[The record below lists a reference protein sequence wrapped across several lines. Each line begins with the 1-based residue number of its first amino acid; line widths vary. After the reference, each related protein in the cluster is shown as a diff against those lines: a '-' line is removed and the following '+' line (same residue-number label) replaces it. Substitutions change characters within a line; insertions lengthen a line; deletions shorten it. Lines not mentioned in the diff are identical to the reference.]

1 MRVSTINLRDTTE
14 LGVNYNDDYNNIEKA
29 RKDLELHLS
38 SMITSSYDE
47 KISLTGSVLLPNA
60 FDDFGNILLPTAL
73 FARNG
78 EIEGLFV
85 SHLFNFPEF
94 IVKDGNKF
102 CNDDIALY
110 YCKEAAS
117 AVSMD
122 LLLDD
127 ISFLEK
133 VKTNL
138 LKSVKSFTVLL
149 EHNTYS
155 VYLKRFITTPYI
167 LFSTLN
173 YNKNGVRA

>member
-29 RKDLELHLS
+29 RKDLELYLS
-38 SMITSSYDE
+38 SMMISAYDE
-47 KISLTGSVLLPNA
+47 KIILTGSVLLPNVLGD
-60 FDDFGNILLPTAL
+60 FDNVLLPTSL
-73 FARNG
+73 FTRNG
-78 EIEGLFV
+78 QIEGLFV

-110 YCKEAAS
+110 YCKEAIS
-117 AVSMD
+117 VD

-127 ISFLEK
+127 ISFLEDIR
-133 VKTNL
+133 THIM
-138 LKSVKSFTVLL
+138 KSVKSFTVLL
-149 EHNTYS
+149 EHNTYN

>member
-29 RKDLELHLS
+29 RKDLELYLS
-38 SMITSSYDE
+38 SMMVSAYDE
-47 KISLTGSVLLPNA
+47 KIILTGSVLLPNVLGD
-60 FDDFGNILLPTAL
+60 FDNVLLPTSL
-73 FARNG
+73 FTRNG
-78 EIEGLFV
+78 QIEGLFV

-133 VKTNL
+133 VKTNYIYHI
-138 LKSVKSFTVLL
+138 
-149 EHNTYS
+149 EIN
-155 VYLKRFITTPYI
+155 I
-167 LFSTLN
+167 LFS
-173 YNKNGVRA
+173 KNVQTETSPIVPFPILE